1 MDFFNSLSQVA
12 KNRKNLKQWEKN
24 QKDEQARREE
34 LYKRRQY
41 SDEEIAKAKALGDN
55 IIDVVD
61 IMDNH
66 SESVAENVET
76 ATEPIVAFAP
86 FASILGSGWLV
97 GKFVHNPNQKNIDK
111 IREELINDEK
121 AKDLCNRIFDF
132 NEKNAKHSYFSEW
145 DLTDKNRIKRIK
157 SSELRAEAMKFY
169 NKFQKDTAKFRN
181 AQKWGWIGAG
191 VLTLA
196 SFIGANIYAAK
207 LQIDSSKIARY
218 QARESLKDPKA
229 FVNYTPEQIA
239 KAKEEIAKHP
249 ELLKQKKKE
258 KLNTGF
264 FKSIVNILKDR
275 KAYKKS
281 IKNDTDDS
289 KIVTRELTPDEIK
302 QAKQDQEVIQR
313 TVRLINNEAEK
324 YSQNM
329 EVAAEVLINGTPF
342 LGAAVGGA
350 IAWVLNKTGVITK
363 FVDNNVAK
371 NGSEKTKELY
381 AELKKGGESGATYS
395 FKWNKFRE
403 SFMKDLRGQEENTG
417 TKLAKA
423 SKHKSGDIIKSAKRW
438 VTTALAHNKGRGWLI
453 AGAGSIVTSIAGMMI
468 GLKLTKSASRAGR
481 YTAKRELEK
490 DPRNFIGY
498 TEEDYNEVKDVKSQK
513 KGISKVKEIAMFLP
527 TVMKQYFA
535 YEKYRKNE
543 YKEKQVLNEQLHK
556 QEVTAE
562 QLREAKNLQRKLFN
576 TFEKV
581 DDNSQ
586 TYSESME
593 AAIDIAQP
601 FVTYGGILASISPL
615 IWIGV
620 QVKRGKL
627 SAAKVLNK
635 ITTFFSKSSERL
647 KSKWFKK
654 YLKNVANNVAPT
666 VQKTNVE
673 SKPIGKILKGV
684 DLQKDSIYTIFAK
697 TVNNLKAATGDL
709 RKMSEQ
715 EQFNAIWKLRESVV
729 STVRS
734 KDKDLA
740 IKIGK
745 LFDGLLGCTDN
756 PNVRADALDILVNPS
771 SIKAMGKERYDKA
784 YEFLK
789 RAIQNGVDGNKV
801 ENFYAGIQ
809 NMLKDAEPQ
818 KIRGLY
824 AELRTL
830 SPEAEQALKPET
842 VENLIKSLE
851 NIKGEEDKGMIE
863 YAVDKT
869 MSHENV
875 VKVLEAISA
884 AKAKLKAVPNLVN
897 ENPKAKEMLDMLN
910 SMVEIPLSPKQISSL
925 NKLGITPPETLN
937 PETILAIF
945 KQQTAKAKGL
955 KIKEAFDMLPEK
967 MRDPKHALNSFK
979 SRLEKMTDDDFALIM
994 EDMHFS
1000 SMNRKTALE
1009 IIPKLEKI
1017 LNNIPK
1023 EEMTAIWDKVVQEFS
1038 AHPDEFIKL
1047 VKSGKVGQIFMTPG
1061 LKTALS
1067 TAGISFTAFTLIMTY
1082 AIESWLAD
1090 IKLKAGRLGVMK
1102 AMEGLSDPR
1111 YYANIEPV
1119 TKEISSNA
1127 KSIQSKEE
1135 LEQEVQIPSMGNLLK
1150 NFKNN
1155 PKKAS

>member
-12 KNRKNLKQWEKN
+12 KNRKNFRQWEKN

-41 SDEEIAKAKALGDN
+41 SDAEIAKAKALGEN

-132 NEKNAKHSYFSEW
+132 NEKNAKHSYFSKW
-145 DLTDKNRIKRIK
+145 DLTHKNSIKRIK
-157 SSELRAEAMKFY
+157 NSDLRAEAMKFY
-169 NKFQKDTAKFRN
+169 NKFQKDTAKFRK
-181 AQKWGWIGAG
+181 AQKFGWISAIG
-191 VLTLA
+191 LTIA

-207 LQIDSSKIARY
+207 LQVDSSKIARY

-403 SFMKDLRGQEENTG
+403 AFLKDLRGQEENTG
-417 TKLAKA
+417 AELAKA
-423 SKHKSGDIIKSAKRW
+423 SKRKSGDIIKSAKRW
-438 VTTALAHNKGRGWLI
+438 VTTALAHKRGRGWLI

-709 RKMSEQ
+709 RKMSEH

-729 STVRS
+729 STVRA

-745 LFDGLLGCTDN
+745 LFDGLIGWTDN

-809 NMLKDAEPQ
+809 SMFKDVKPQELKGIYEKLAQ
-818 KIRGLY
+818 
-824 AELRTL
+824 L
-830 SPEAEQALKPET
+830 SPEFKQALKPE
-842 VENLIKSLE
+842 VIEKLIKDLE
-851 NIKGEEDKGMIE
+851 NIQSANYRYALEDAI
-863 YAVDKT
+863 DKT
-869 MSHENV
+869 LSHENV
-875 VKVLEAISA
+875 VGVLEAISA
-884 AKAKLKAVPNLVN
+884 VKAKLKAMPNLVN
-897 ENPKAKEMLDMLN
+897 QNPEAKALLEYFNKI
-910 SMVEIPLSPKQISSL
+910 EIPVSPQQLTQLEQFGI
-925 NKLGITPPETLN
+925 KLPENAKIT
-937 PETILAIF
+937 PETIIEIF
-945 KQQTAKAKGL
+945 KQQTVKAKNL

-967 MRDPKHALNSFK
+967 MRDPKHALSSFK

-1000 SMNRKTALE
+1000 SMDRKTALE

-1023 EEMTAIWDKVVQEFS
+1023 EEMTAIWDKIVQEFS

-1061 LKTALS
+1061 LKTALR

-1082 AIESWLAD
+1082 VIESWLAD

-1102 AMEGLSDPR
+1102 AMEGLNDPR
-1111 YYANIEPV
+1111 YYANIEPAQQP
-1119 TKEISSNA
+1119 EQ
-1127 KSIQSKEE
+1127 IQSVPTTNLMAKFTPKTPE
-1135 LEQEVQIPSMGNLLK
+1135 LK
-1150 NFKNN
+1150 
-1155 PKKAS
+1155 

>member
-1 MDFFNSLSQVA
+1 
-12 KNRKNLKQWEKN
+12 
-24 QKDEQARREE
+24 
-34 LYKRRQY
+34 
-41 SDEEIAKAKALGDN
+41 
-55 IIDVVD
+55 
-61 IMDNH
+61 
-66 SESVAENVET
+66 
-76 ATEPIVAFAP
+76 
-86 FASILGSGWLV
+86 
-97 GKFVHNPNQKNIDK
+97 
-111 IREELINDEK
+111 
-121 AKDLCNRIFDF
+121 
-132 NEKNAKHSYFSEW
+132 
-145 DLTDKNRIKRIK
+145 
-157 SSELRAEAMKFY
+157 
-169 NKFQKDTAKFRN
+169 
-181 AQKWGWIGAG
+181 
-191 VLTLA
+191 
-196 SFIGANIYAAK
+196 
-207 LQIDSSKIARY
+207 
-218 QARESLKDPKA
+218 
-229 FVNYTPEQIA
+229 
-239 KAKEEIAKHP
+239 
-249 ELLKQKKKE
+249 
-258 KLNTGF
+258 
-264 FKSIVNILKDR
+264 
-275 KAYKKS
+275 
-281 IKNDTDDS
+281 
-289 KIVTRELTPDEIK
+289 
-302 QAKQDQEVIQR
+302 
-313 TVRLINNEAEK
+313 
-324 YSQNM
+324 M

-350 IAWVLNKTGVITK
+350 IAWVLNKTGTITK

-403 SFMKDLRGQEENTG
+403 SFLKDLHGQEENAG
-417 TKLAKA
+417 AKFAKA
-423 SKHKSGDIIKSAKRW
+423 SKRKSGDIIKSTKRW
-438 VTTALAHNKGRGWLI
+438 LTTALAHKKGRGWLI

-543 YKEKQVLNEQLHK
+543 YKEKQVLNEQLQK

-709 RKMSEQ
+709 RKMSEH

-729 STVRS
+729 STVRA

-745 LFDGLLGCTDN
+745 LFDGLIGWTDN

-784 YEFLK
+784 YKFLK
-789 RAIQNGVDGNKV
+789 RAIQNGVDSNKV
-801 ENFYAGIQ
+801 ENFYSGIQ
-809 NMLKDAEPQ
+809 NMLKDVKP
-818 KIRGLY
+818 K
-824 AELRTL
+824 ELKSMYEELAQL
-830 SPEAEQALKPET
+830 SPEFKQALKPE
-842 VENLIKSLE
+842 VIEKLIKDLE
-851 NIKGEEDKGMIE
+851 NIQGENYRYAIE
-863 YAVDKT
+863 GAIDKT
-869 MSHENV
+869 LSHENV
-875 VKVLEAISA
+875 VGVLEAISA
-884 AKAKLKAVPNLVN
+884 VKAKLKAVPNLIN
-897 ENPKAKEMLDMLN
+897 QNPEAKALLEYFNKI
-910 SMVEIPLSPKQISSL
+910 EIPVSPQQLTQLEQFGI
-925 NKLGITPPETLN
+925 KLPENAKIT
-937 PETILAIF
+937 PETIVEIF
-945 KQQTAKAKGL
+945 KQQTARAKNL
-955 KIKEAFDMLPEK
+955 KIKEAFDMFPEK

-979 SRLEKMTDDDFALIM
+979 TRIEKMTDDDFALIM

-1000 SMNRKTALE
+1000 SMDRKTALE
-1009 IIPKLEKI
+1009 IIPKLEKM

-1023 EEMTAIWDKVVQEFS
+1023 EEMTAIWNKIVQEFN
-1038 AHPDEFIKL
+1038 AHPDEFVEL

-1061 LKTALS
+1061 LKKALR

-1111 YYANIEPV
+1111 YYANIEPAQQP
-1119 TKEISSNA
+1119 EQ
-1127 KSIQSKEE
+1127 IQSVPTTNLMAKFTPKTPE
-1135 LEQEVQIPSMGNLLK
+1135 LK
-1150 NFKNN
+1150 
-1155 PKKAS
+1155 

>member
-12 KNRKNLKQWEKN
+12 KNKGNFKKWEEN
-24 QKDEQARREE
+24 QKNEQAQREE

-41 SDEEIAKAKALGDN
+41 SDAEIAKAKALGEN

-86 FASILGSGWLV
+86 FASILGSGWLMA
-97 GKFVHNPNQKNIDK
+97 KFVHQPNSKKIHA
-111 IREELINDEK
+111 IREQIENDEA
-121 AKDLCNRIFDF
+121 AKDLCRRITEF
-132 NEKNAKHSYFSEW
+132 NEKNAKNLYFSEW
-145 DLTDKNRIKRIK
+145 ELTNKNSIKRIK

-169 NKFQKDTAKFRN
+169 NKFQKDTAKFRK
-181 AQKWGWIGAG
+181 AQKLGWIGAIG
-191 VLTLA
+191 LTLA

-207 LQIDSSKIARY
+207 LQVDSSKIARY

-249 ELLKQKKKE
+249 ELLKEKKKE
-258 KLNTGF
+258 KLKTGM
-264 FKSIVNILKDR
+264 FKSIINVLKDR
-275 KAYKKS
+275 KAYKNS
-281 IKNDTDDS
+281 IKNDTDES
-289 KIVTRELTPDEIK
+289 KIVTRELSPEELK
-302 QAKQDQEVIQR
+302 RAKQDQEVIQR

-329 EVAAEVLINGTPF
+329 EVAAEVLVNGTPF
-342 LGAAVGGA
+342 LGAAVGGV
-350 IAWVLNKTGVITK
+350 IGWVLNKTGAITK

-381 AELKKGGESGATYS
+381 ADLKKGQESGATYHH
-395 FKWNKFRE
+395 KWNKFRE
-403 SFMKDLRGQEENTG
+403 SFLKDLRGIEENAG
-417 TKLAKA
+417 EKVIKSTKRKPT
-423 SKHKSGDIIKSAKRW
+423 DIIKNTKRW
-438 VTTALAHNKGRGWLI
+438 FTTVLAHQKGRNWMI
-453 AGAGSIVTSIAGMMI
+453 AGIGSIVTGIAGMMI

-498 TEEDYNEVKDVKSQK
+498 TEEDYNEVSDAKPKK
-513 KGISKVKEIAMFLP
+513 KGVSKLKETVMFLP
-527 TVMKQYFA
+527 TVLKQYFA
-535 YEKYRKNE
+535 YEKYKKTE

-556 QEVTAE
+556 QEVSAE

-601 FVTYGGILASISPL
+601 FVVYGGILTAASPF
-615 IWIGV
+615 IWAGV
-620 QVKRGKL
+620 QMKRGKL

-635 ITTFFSKSSERL
+635 VTTFFSKSSERL

-654 YLKNVANNVAPT
+654 YLKNVADNVAPT

-673 SKPIGKILKGV
+673 SKPVARILQGV
-684 DLQKDSIYTIFAK
+684 DLQKDSIHTIFTK
-697 TVNNLKAATGDL
+697 TIANLKSTTGDL
-709 RKMSEQ
+709 RNMSER
-715 EQFNAIWKLRESVV
+715 EQFDAIWKLRESLV
-729 STVRS
+729 STIRTQ
-734 KDKDLA
+734 DKELA

-745 LFDGLLGCTDN
+745 IFDGLLGWTNN
-756 PNVRADALDILVNPS
+756 PNVRADALDIIVNPS
-771 SIKAMGKERYDKA
+771 SIKAMGKERYEEA
-784 YEFLK
+784 YQFLK
-789 RAIQNGVDGNKV
+789 RAIQNGFEFEQIDK
-801 ENFYAGIQ
+801 FYLGIQ
-809 NMLKDAEPQ
+809 NMFKDAEPQ

-830 SPEAEQALKPET
+830 SPEAEQALTPET
-842 VENLIKSLE
+842 IEKLINNLEKIKSEDYRYAIE
-851 NIKGEEDKGMIE
+851 NAIDE
-863 YAVDKT
+863 T

-925 NKLGITPPETLN
+925 NKLGIRPPETLN

-955 KIKEAFDMLPEK
+955 KIKEAFDMLPER
-967 MRDPKHALNSFK
+967 MRDPKQALS
-979 SRLEKMTDDDFALIM
+979 SLRARIEKMSDDDFAQFA
-994 EDMHFS
+994 EDLHFS
-1000 SMNRKTALE
+1000 SMDRKTALE
-1009 IIPKLEKI
+1009 IIPKLEKM

-1023 EEMTAIWDKVVQEFS
+1023 EEMTAIWNKIVQEFN

-1047 VKSGKVGQIFMTPG
+1047 VKSGKIGQIFMTPG
-1061 LKTALS
+1061 LKKALKI
-1067 TAGISFTAFTLIMTY
+1067 AGISFTTFTLAMTY

-1102 AMEGLSDPR
+1102 AMEGLNDPR
-1111 YYANIEPV
+1111 YYADIEPAQQQ
-1119 TKEISSNA
+1119 TAQTSNLMA
-1127 KSIQSKEE
+1127 KITPKTPE
-1135 LEQEVQIPSMGNLLK
+1135 LK
-1150 NFKNN
+1150 
-1155 PKKAS
+1155 

>member
-1 MDFFNSLSQVA
+1 MDFFNSLSQVV
-12 KNRKNLKQWEKN
+12 KNKGNFNKWEEN
-24 QKDEQARREE
+24 QKDELARREE

-41 SDEEIAKAKALGDN
+41 TDAEIANAKALGEN

-86 FASILGSGWLV
+86 FASMLGSSWLV
-97 GKFVHNPNQKNIDK
+97 GKFVHNPNSKKIHK
-111 IREELINDEK
+111 IREELVNDEN
-121 AKDLCNRIFDF
+121 AKDLCKRIAEFNR
-132 NEKNAKHSYFSEW
+132 KNAKHLYFSEW
-145 DLTDKNRIKRIK
+145 ELTNKNSIKRIK
-157 SSELRAEAMKFY
+157 NSDLRAEAMKFY
-169 NKFQKDTAKFRN
+169 NKFQKDTAKFRK
-181 AQKWGWIGAG
+181 AQKFGWIGAVG
-191 VLTLA
+191 LTIA

-207 LQIDSSKIARY
+207 LQVDSSKIARY

-249 ELLKQKKKE
+249 ELLKKKKKE

-281 IKNDTDDS
+281 IKNDTDES
-289 KIVTRELTPDEIK
+289 KIVTRELTPEEIK
-302 QAKQDQEVIQR
+302 RAKQDQEVIQR

-350 IAWVLNKTGVITK
+350 VAWVMNKTGTITK

-381 AELKKGGESGATYS
+381 AELKKGGESGATYN

-403 SFMKDLRGQEENTG
+403 SFLKDLRGESDDTVARV
-417 TKLAKA
+417 AKA
-423 SKHKSGDIIKSAKRW
+423 SKRKSGDIIKSTKRW
-438 VTTALAHNKGRGWLI
+438 FTVGLAHNKGRGWIISGISAI
-453 AGAGSIVTSIAGMMI
+453 ATGIAGMMI

-498 TEEDYNEVKDVKSQK
+498 TEEDYNEVKDVKAK
-513 KGISKVKEIAMFLP
+513 KNGVSKLKEIVTFLP

-543 YKEKQVLNEQLHK
+543 YKEKQVLNEFLQK
-556 QEVTAE
+556 QEVSNE
-562 QLREAKNLQRKLFN
+562 QLRDAKNLQRKLFN

-601 FVTYGGILASISPL
+601 FVIYGGILTAFSPF
-615 IWIGV
+615 IWAAV
-620 QVKRGKL
+620 QIKRGKL

-635 ITTFFSKSSERL
+635 VTSFFSKSSERL

-654 YLKNVANNVAPT
+654 YLKNVANNVAPI

-673 SKPIGKILKGV
+673 SKPIARILKGV
-684 DLQKDSIYTIFAK
+684 DLQKDSIYTIFSK
-697 TVNNLKAATGDL
+697 SIENMKSTIGDL
-709 RKMSEQ
+709 RNMTADEQ
-715 EQFNAIWKLRESVV
+715 SKAIWKLRESVI
-729 STVRS
+729 SAVRV

-740 IKIGK
+740 AKIEK
-745 LFDGLLGCTDN
+745 LFDGILGWTND
-756 PNVRADALDILVNPS
+756 PNVRADALDMLVNPS

-789 RAIQNGVDGNKV
+789 RAIQNGVKPEKLD
-801 ENFYAGIQ
+801 NFYLGIS
-809 NMLKDAEPQ
+809 NMLKDVNGEEL
-818 KIRGLY
+818 KKLY
-824 AELRTL
+824 AELAELT
-830 SPEAEQALKPET
+830 PEAKDVLKPET
-842 VENLIKSLE
+842 VEKLIKGLE
-851 NIKGEEDKGMIE
+851 NMQGEDYRFAIE
-863 YAVDKT
+863 NAVDKT

-875 VKVLEAISA
+875 VSVLEAISA
-884 AKAKLKAVPNLVN
+884 VKAKLKAVPNLIN

-910 SMVEIPLSPKQISSL
+910 AIVEIPLSPKQISSL
-925 NKLGITPPETLN
+925 NKLGITPPETFN
-937 PETILAIF
+937 SETIINIF
-945 KQQTAKAKGL
+945 KQQTARAKNL

-967 MRDPKHALNSFK
+967 MRDPKQALSSLK
-979 SRLEKMTDDDFALIM
+979 SRLEKMSDDDFAQIM

-1000 SMNRKTALE
+1000 SMDRKTALE
-1009 IIPKLEKI
+1009 IIPKLEKMI
-1017 LNNIPK
+1017 GNIPK
-1023 EEMTAIWDKVVQEFS
+1023 EEMTAIWNKIVQEFN
-1038 AHPDEFIKL
+1038 AHPDEFVKL

-1061 LKTALS
+1061 LKKALRI
-1067 TAGISFTAFTLIMTY
+1067 AGISFTTFSLVMTY

-1102 AMEGLSDPR
+1102 AMEGLNDPR
-1111 YYANIEPV
+1111 YYADIEPAQQQV
-1119 TKEISSNA
+1119 QQTKSSNLM
-1127 KSIQSKEE
+1127 SKFTPKTPE
-1135 LEQEVQIPSMGNLLK
+1135 LK
-1150 NFKNN
+1150 
-1155 PKKAS
+1155 

>member
-12 KNRKNLKQWEKN
+12 KNKDNFKKWEEN

-41 SDEEIAKAKALGDN
+41 SDAELAKAKALGEN

-86 FASILGSGWLV
+86 FASILGSSYLMA
-97 GKFVHNPNQKNIDK
+97 KFVHQPNSNKIHA
-111 IREELINDEK
+111 IREQLRNDET
-121 AKDLCNRIFDF
+121 AQDLCRKIYEF
-132 NEKNAKHSYFSEW
+132 NKKNGKNLGFSEW
-145 DLTDKNRIKRIK
+145 ELTDKRSIKQIK

-169 NKFQKDTAKFRN
+169 NKFQKDTAKFRK
-181 AQKWGWIGAG
+181 AQKLGWIGAIG
-191 VLTLA
+191 LTLA

-207 LQIDSSKIARY
+207 LQVDSSKIARY

-249 ELLKQKKKE
+249 ELLKEKKKE
-258 KLNTGF
+258 KLKTGM
-264 FKSIVNILKDR
+264 FKSIINVLKDR

-281 IKNDTDDS
+281 IKNDTDES
-289 KIVTRELTPDEIK
+289 KIVTRELSPEELK
-302 QAKQDQEVIQR
+302 RAKQDQEVIQR

-329 EVAAEVLINGTPF
+329 EVAAEVLVNGTPF
-342 LGAAVGGA
+342 LGAAVGGV
-350 IAWVLNKTGVITK
+350 IGWVLNKTGAITK

-371 NGSEKTKELY
+371 NSSEKTKELY
-381 AELKKGGESGATYS
+381 ADLKKGQESGATYHH
-395 FKWNKFRE
+395 KWNKFRE
-403 SFMKDLRGQEENTG
+403 SFLKDLRGIEENASQDTIRA
-417 TKLAKA
+417 TKRKPT
-423 SKHKSGDIIKSAKRW
+423 DIIKNTKRW
-438 VTTALAHNKGRGWLI
+438 FTSVLAHQKGRNWLV
-453 AGAGSIVTSIAGMMI
+453 AGIGFITTGIAGMMI

-498 TEEDYNEVKDVKSQK
+498 TEEDYNEVSDVKNKK
-513 KGISKVKEIAMFLP
+513 KGVSKLKETVMFLP

-535 YEKYRKNE
+535 YEKYKKTE
-543 YKEKQVLNEQLHK
+543 YKEKQVLNELLHK
-556 QEVTAE
+556 QEVTDE

-601 FVTYGGILASISPL
+601 FVVYGGILTAASPF
-615 IWIGV
+615 IWAGV
-620 QVKRGKL
+620 QMKRGKL

-635 ITTFFSKSSERL
+635 VTTFFSKSSERL
-647 KSKWFKK
+647 KSKWFKN
-654 YLKNVANNVAPT
+654 YLKNVADNVAPT

-673 SKPIGKILKGV
+673 SKPVARILQGV
-684 DLQKDSIYTIFAK
+684 DLQKDSIHTIFSK
-697 TVNNLKAATGDL
+697 TIANLKSTTGDL
-709 RKMSEQ
+709 RKMSNDEQ
-715 EQFNAIWKLRESVV
+715 RDALWKLRESIV
-729 STVRS
+729 STVRT
-734 KDKDLA
+734 KDKELA
-740 IKIGK
+740 VKIGK
-745 LFDGLLGCTDN
+745 LFDGLLGWADN
-756 PNVRADALDILVNPS
+756 PNVRADALDIIINPS
-771 SIKAMGKERYDKA
+771 SIKNMGKERYDEA
-784 YEFLK
+784 YHFLK
-789 RAIQNGVDGNKV
+789 HAIQNGFERQKV
-801 ENFYAGIQ
+801 ENFYTGIQ
-809 NMLKDAEPQ
+809 NMFQKADPQ

-824 AELRTL
+824 AELRTI
-830 SPEAEQALKPET
+830 SPEAEKALKPET
-842 VENLIKSLE
+842 VEDLIKGLE
-851 NIKGEEDKGMIE
+851 NIKGEKTKDFIE
-863 YAVDKT
+863 YAIDET
-869 MSHENV
+869 LSHENV
-875 VKVLEAISA
+875 VNLLEAISA

-897 ENPKAKEMLDMLN
+897 ENPKAKEMLNVLN
-910 SMVEIPLSPKQISSL
+910 SMVEIPLSPEQISSF

-955 KIKEAFDMLPEK
+955 KIQEAFEMLPER
-967 MRDPKHALNSFK
+967 MRDPKQALSSFK
-979 SRLEKMTDDDFALIM
+979 ARIEKMTDDDFAQFA
-994 EDMHFS
+994 EDLHFS
-1000 SMNRKTALE
+1000 SMDRKTALE
-1009 IIPKLEKI
+1009 IIPKLEKM

-1023 EEMTAIWDKVVQEFS
+1023 EEMTAIWNKVVQEFN

-1047 VKSGKVGQIFMTPG
+1047 VKSGKAGQIFMTPG
-1061 LKTALS
+1061 LKKALKI
-1067 TAGISFTAFTLIMTY
+1067 AGISFTTFTLAMTY

-1102 AMEGLSDPR
+1102 AMEGLEDVR
-1111 YYANIEPV
+1111 YYADIEPAQQY
-1119 TKEISSNA
+1119 SSNLMT
-1127 KSIQSKEE
+1127 KITPKTPE
-1135 LEQEVQIPSMGNLLK
+1135 LK
-1150 NFKNN
+1150 
-1155 PKKAS
+1155 